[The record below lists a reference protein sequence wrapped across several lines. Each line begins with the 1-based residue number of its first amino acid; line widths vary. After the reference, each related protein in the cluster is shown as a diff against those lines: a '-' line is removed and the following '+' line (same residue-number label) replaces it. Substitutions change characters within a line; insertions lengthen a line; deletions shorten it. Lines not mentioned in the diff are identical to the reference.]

1 MAYDVRKVSVIV
13 DGKYITGFSDDA
25 KVSVEKA
32 EDTQIEY
39 IGVEGDV
46 DFAKNSNE
54 SGTVKI
60 KLKSTSPSVGYLN
73 GLANARKQFAISVV
87 DTNDNGVQANGTEAV
102 VKKPMFPDRDKEIGE
117 VEFEIFV
124 GDLTIQ

>member
-73 GLANARKQFAISVV
+73 GLANARKIFAVSIV
-87 DTNDNGVQANGTEAV
+87 DTNTNGVNANGTEAV
-102 VKKPMFPDRDKEIGE
+102 VRKTMLPDRDKEIGE